1 MPSTLYCSAV
11 LSEPRLEFAEVLR
24 LSCGPFSAA
33 DEFTSN
39 PFNMP
44 DCDRKLNG
52 LPLITGD
59 KTEMADIEIVVRPDG
74 KNWLLGT
81 GTAGKVRPLR
91 GCF

>member
-1 MPSTLYCSAV
+1 MWPC
-11 LSEPRLEFAEVLR
+11 
-24 LSCGPFSAA
+24 SAA

-44 DCDRKLNG
+44 DCDRKLNQ

-81 GTAGKVRPLR
+81 GTAGKVRPLSDLVALVDHVKTKLELQE
-91 GCF
+91 